1 MPQSADQIAQQILS
15 GFDHYRRLF
24 RDLTSGARARFEQ
37 ARWNDIQEASTL
49 RINAY
54 EEQVQET

>member
-1 MPQSADQIAQQILS
+1 MSQASDQIAQQILS
-15 GFDHYRRLF
+15 GFDRYRRIF
-24 RDLTSGARARFEQ
+24 RDLTAGARARFEQ

-54 EEQVQET
+54 EE